1 MIHCFISLGFQLLPV
16 SRFQLISLFFF
27 PQGDNE
33 SCLKSPPHQGT
44 PFLYLLPPSGISA
57 PTLELSLHCAN
68 RPHFLKNS
76 DILSF
81 SVRIIIRS
89 HFLSA
94 VMGYNIDQPRRE
106 PSLASAPNSYQVVW
120 HPSQQTS
127 VSVES

>member
-1 MIHCFISLGFQLLPV
+1 MIHCFISSGFQLLPV
-16 SRFQLISLFFF
+16 SHFQLISLFFL
-27 PQGDNE
+27 PQGDSE
-33 SCLKSPPHQGT
+33 SCLKSPPSPRR
-44 PFLYLLPPSGISA
+44 PFCLSPSTIRHLC
-57 PTLELSLHCAN
+57 PTLELSLRCVT

-81 SVRIIIRS
+81 FVRIIIRS

-106 PSLASAPNSYQVVW
+106 SSLASAPNSYHVVW